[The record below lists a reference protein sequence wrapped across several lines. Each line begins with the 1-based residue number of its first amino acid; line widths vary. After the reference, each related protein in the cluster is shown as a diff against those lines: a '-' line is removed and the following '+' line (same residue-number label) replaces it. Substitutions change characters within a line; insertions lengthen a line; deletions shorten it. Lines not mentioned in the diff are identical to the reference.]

1 MTKSMAKRIAA
12 IKAMNPVNAG
22 LLHAAHELERA
33 DLAERAAWAALQRA
47 VIEFH
52 RCDRLAKQRAAIDMT
67 CVDCR
72 SDPCKPGCD
81 GGR

>member
-1 MTKSMAKRIAA
+1 MTKLLRLRIGVIKR
-12 IKAMNPVNAG
+12 MNPVNAG

-33 DLAERAAWAALQRA
+33 DAAERAAWAALQIA
-47 VIEFH
+47 LIEFH
-52 RCDRLAKQRAAIDMT
+52 RCERVTSKAPAIDMT
-67 CVDCR
+67 CVECF